1 MSSSFFYSLREGL
14 DGFRRA
20 KLASFVALMTM
31 TFALLLVGVLAV
43 ATLNLVDLVDALK
56 GRIEFEVFIDNALDQ
71 GGIAELQ
78 QQVQRVAGVAEA
90 QFISKEEAAKI
101 FKEAFARAG
110 LKALPG
116 KDGTAFLDVLDANP
130 LPASFRITL
139 QKPFQNSA
147 SAQRVAAEI
156 EKLHGVDEVVYRRD
170 LAEALD
176 RYVQWAL
183 LIGLGL
189 GLLFCAG
196 AFVLVINDVRLVI
209 HAKRRLIEIMQLV
222 GATRAFV
229 RRPLLM
235 QGFLQGALGGL
246 IASGGI
252 YLAHRLLILQ
262 LGAALKLPQ
271 LLFVGLICT
280 GMVLGIAASFL
291 GARKYIQ

>member
-20 KLASFVALMTM
+20 KLASFIALMTM
-31 TFALLLVGVLAV
+31 TFALLLLGVLTI
-43 ATLNLVDLVDALK
+43 ATVNLVSLGDALK
-56 GRIEFEVFIDNALDQ
+56 SRIEFEVFIDNALDDA
-71 GGIAELQ
+71 GIVELQ
-78 QQVQRVAGVAEA
+78 QQVQRVRGVAEA

-110 LKALPG
+110 G
-116 KDGTAFLDVLDANP
+116 KDGTTFLDVLDANP

-139 QKPFQNSA
+139 QKSFQNSA
-147 SAQRVAAEI
+147 SAQRVAADI
-156 EKLHGVDEVVYRRD
+156 EKLPGVDEVVYRRD

-176 RYVQWAL
+176 RYLQWAL

-196 AFVLVINDVRLVI
+196 AFMLVINDVRLVI

-235 QGFLQGALGGL
+235 QGFLLGTLGGL

-252 YLAHRLLILQ
+252 YLVHRLLLFQ
-262 LGAALKLPQ
+262 LGAVQRLPQ
-271 LLFVGLICT
+271 FFFVGLVGAGIL
-280 GMVLGIAASFL
+280 LGITGSFL

>member
-20 KLASFVALMTM
+20 KLASFIALMTM
-31 TFALLLVGVLAV
+31 TFALLLLGVLTVAAV
-43 ATLNLVDLVDALK
+43 NLAGLLDALK
-56 GRIEFEVFIDNALDQ
+56 SRIEFEVFIDNALDQ
-71 GGIAELQ
+71 AGIAELQ
-78 QQVQRVAGVAEA
+78 QQVRGVRGVAEA
-90 QFISKEEAAKI
+90 QYISKEEAAKI

-110 LKALPG
+110 G

-147 SAQRVAAEI
+147 AAQRVAADI

-252 YLAHRLLILQ
+252 YLAHRLLIFQ
-262 LGAALKLPQ
+262 LGAALRLPQ
-271 LLFVGLICT
+271 FLFVGLI
-280 GMVLGIAASFL
+280 GAGILLGIAASFL